1 MWKGKGDQL
10 KIDVHKL
17 NVDELQTYAI
27 TATEIRRKFKAK
39 VDAIEEGKKGSDALA
54 AEESK

>member
-1 MWKGKGDQL
+1 M
-10 KIDVHKL
+10 
-17 NVDELQTYAI
+17 DELKTYAI